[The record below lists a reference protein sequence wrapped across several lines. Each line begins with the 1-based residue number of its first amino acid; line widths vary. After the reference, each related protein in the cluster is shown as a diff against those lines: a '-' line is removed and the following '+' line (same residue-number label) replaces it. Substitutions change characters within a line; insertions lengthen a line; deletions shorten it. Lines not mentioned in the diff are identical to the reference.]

1 MKETIYDLLNKYQ
14 ITCNIS
20 EELTDTELG
29 YLYLKM
35 KSDIVK
41 NKLKHQTK
49 YQKKKIKKQIWY

>member
-35 KSDIVK
+35 KLFGYPS
-41 NKLKHQTK
+41 LSH
-49 YQKKKIKKQIWY
+49 YQ

>member
-35 KSDIVK
+35 KIICPYLS
-41 NKLKHQTK
+41 
-49 YQKKKIKKQIWY
+49 

>member
-14 ITCNIS
+14 ITFNIS

-35 KSDIVK
+35 KSDIV
-41 NKLKHQTK
+41 NNCFDVLKEQYK
-49 YQKKKIKKQIWY
+49 RKDYLMLI